1 MYRFAIFV
9 MFIVTAYGCIGQL
22 QPRVRVLQ
30 QVADSNMVI
39 NDRGS
44 QLEVL
49 PKKRATPTISKE
61 TNRVVY
67 QVATTDASAAVSPK
81 QLGVVFNHATQLQ
94 GYVNG
99 EIVFKLKDD
108 LRLPSNFDVDSYP
121 NLAKLTEPN
130 VYLVVA
136 RSPIEFVQLVKR
148 LQERSDVEWVEPMVV
163 YGQLER
169 RNN

>member
-9 MFIVTAYGCIGQL
+9 MFIVTAYVCVGQL
-22 QPRVRVLQ
+22 QPRVRALQ

-49 PKKRATPTISKE
+49 PTKRAIPAISKRA
-61 TNRVVY
+61 NRVVY
-67 QVATTDASAAVSPK
+67 QVAVTDASAAVGPK
-81 QLGVVFNHATQLQ
+81 QLGVVFNHAMQVQ
-94 GYVNG
+94 GYING
-99 EIVFKLKDD
+99 EIAFRFKDD

-121 NLAKLTEPN
+121 NFAKLTEPN
-130 VYLVVA
+130 VYLAVA

-148 LQERSDVEWVEPMVV
+148 LQERTDVEWVEPMVI
-163 YGQLER
+163 YGQLEPG
-169 RNN
+169 N

>member
-9 MFIVTAYGCIGQL
+9 TFMVTAYGCIGQI
-22 QPRVRVLQ
+22 QPRVRALQ

-49 PKKRATPTISKE
+49 PTKRAAPTVSKKS
-61 TNRVVY
+61 NRMVY
-67 QVATTDASAAVSPK
+67 QVATTNASAAVSPK
-81 QLGVVFNHATQLQ
+81 QLGVVFNHAMQLQ
-94 GYVNG
+94 GYING
-99 EIVFKLKDD
+99 EIVFRFKDD

-121 NLAKLTEPN
+121 NFAKLTEPN

-148 LQERSDVEWVEPMVV
+148 LQERTDVEWVEPMVI
-163 YGQLER
+163 YGQLEPS
-169 RNN
+169 N